1 MDNLSIDIE
10 NVWLKNQHL
19 FEQITS
25 GFGFN
30 DSLSKQVFQQ
40 VKSSVSSE
48 WNQDDDMLPRL
59 WLAKQIVRRCVFLV
73 SREMFLAHPVLGNPE
88 QALKPFLKS
97 FTNQK
102 TRHMSLPVWTTYL
115 LVDIIGFN
123 DLEAAIILNVH
134 PFRLREQLSMARILV
149 A

>member
-48 WNQDDDMLPRL
+48 WNQDDDM
-59 WLAKQIVRRCVFLV
+59 
-73 SREMFLAHPVLGNPE
+73 
-88 QALKPFLKS
+88 
-97 FTNQK
+97 
-102 TRHMSLPVWTTYL
+102 
-115 LVDIIGFN
+115 
-123 DLEAAIILNVH
+123 
-134 PFRLREQLSMARILV
+134 
-149 A
+149 